1 MKHRGVRGLV
11 WTVLEKVLSSAQ
23 HIPIDCFKAPKLVT
37 LGYIKSC
44 CLKFHS
50 SLQDFIRGVILA
62 T

>member
-1 MKHRGVRGLV
+1 V

-23 HIPIDCFKAPKLVT
+23 IPIDCLKAPKLVT